1 MRWDIMSEVVG
12 KGMEKED
19 EIITHLKKKGSG
31 GKHMQM
37 AKISMAHV
45 NHPGHLHYSIFHI

>member
-1 MRWDIMSEVVG
+1 MSEVAR
-12 KGMEKED
+12 KGMGKED
-19 EIITHLKKKGSG
+19 EIITHLKIGSG